1 MQAKGAFCAAAGVYF
16 RKSSRK
22 RGESGKSAPY
32 RHEIA
37 QNFTVSAA
45 ALLDSASVLS
55 EFAEILRDS
64 MKSRRNP
71 VRMRA
76 FPPEITKIRQILQNF
91 AKGLTIYIYIYIM
104 DCTESCAIRQLF
116 VHFSSLG
123 GNSNAHY
130 FRHEQA

>member
-1 MQAKGAFCAAAGVYF
+1 MQAKGAFCAAAGAYF

-22 RGESGKSAPY
+22 RGESDKSAP
-32 RHEIA
+32 RQHEIT

-55 EFAEILRDS
+55 EFAEIWRDS

-91 AKGLTIYIYIYIM
+91 AKGLTIYIYIYIYISWTVRKVVQY
-104 DCTESCAIRQLF
+104 DN
-116 VHFSSLG
+116 FSYIFHL
-123 GNSNAHY
+123 
-130 FRHEQA
+130 

>member
-1 MQAKGAFCAAAGVYF
+1 MQAKESFCAAAGAYF

-22 RGESGKSAPY
+22 RGESDKSAP
-32 RHEIA
+32 RQHEIT
-37 QNFTVSAA
+37 QNFTVFAA

-55 EFAEILRDS
+55 EFAEIWRDS

-91 AKGLTIYIYIYIM
+91 AKGLTIYIYIM
-104 DCTESCAIRQLF
+104 GCTESCAIRQLF

>member
-1 MQAKGAFCAAAGVYF
+1 MQAKESFCAAAGAYF

-22 RGESGKSAPY
+22 RGESDKSVP
-32 RHEIA
+32 RQHEIT
-37 QNFTVSAA
+37 QNFTVFAA

-55 EFAEILRDS
+55 EFAEIWRDS

-91 AKGLTIYIYIYIM
+91 AKGLTIYIYIYHGLYGKLCNTTTFRTFFIFRRKQQ
-104 DCTESCAIRQLF
+104 CALF
-116 VHFSSLG
+116 
-123 GNSNAHY
+123 
-130 FRHEQA
+130 